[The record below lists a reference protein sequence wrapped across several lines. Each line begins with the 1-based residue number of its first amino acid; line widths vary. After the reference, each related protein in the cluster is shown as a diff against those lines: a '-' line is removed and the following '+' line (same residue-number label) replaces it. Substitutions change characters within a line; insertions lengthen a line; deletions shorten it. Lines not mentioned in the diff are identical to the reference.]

1 MAVFR
6 VEKTRDYTVMAN
18 HHLKNR
24 ALSLKAKGLL
34 SLMLSLPEDWDYTL
48 KGLSLISVEGIDAI
62 REAVRE
68 LECAGYIIRSRE
80 RNGKGQL
87 KGTEYVIYE
96 KPHLPEEPP
105 GPGKPTLE
113 NPTLENPTQEKP
125 MLGSPALAEPI
136 QENPTQLNTK
146 GLKTHPENTQT
157 VNPHGANP
165 YPSNPNP
172 SYRATG
178 SERSAGWD
186 EMGCDEA
193 ARYREMVRENLEYD
207 LLVQDRKTNRER
219 LDEIVDLIV
228 ETLCSTKPTLCVSG
242 DDYPASLVKEKLLR
256 LTSTHMDYVF
266 ECLDKNTTYVRNIKK
281 YLLATLFNAP
291 STIDSYYSA
300 LVNHDLYGDGSRGR

>member
-24 ALSLKAKGLL
+24 ALTLKAKGLL

-96 KPHLPEEPP
+96 KPHSSEAPP
-105 GPGKPTLE
+105 GGEKPAQE
-113 NPTLENPTQEKP
+113 NPTLDNPMQEKP
-125 MLGSPALAEPI
+125 ILGSPALAEPI

-146 GLKTHPENTQT
+146 GLNTYPENTQT

-178 SERSAGWD
+178 SENSAGWD
-186 EMGCDEA
+186 EMGYDEA
-193 ARYREMVRENLEYD
+193 SRYREMVRENLEYD

-228 ETLCSTKPTLCVSG
+228 ETLCSTKPTICVSG

-300 LVNHDLYGDGSRGR
+300 LVNHDLYGDGSRGQ